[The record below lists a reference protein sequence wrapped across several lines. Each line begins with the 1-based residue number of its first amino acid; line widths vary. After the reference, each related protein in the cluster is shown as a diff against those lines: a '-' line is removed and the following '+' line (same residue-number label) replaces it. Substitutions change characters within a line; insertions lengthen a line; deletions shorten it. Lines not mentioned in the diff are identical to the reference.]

1 MNNCKGHVTCDMND
15 DSENTGL
22 ILRWKRMRL
31 NYHHSQKNECLYNNP
46 SSPHKPLELITD

>member
-22 ILRWKRMRL
+22 SLRWKRMKL
-31 NYHHSQKNECLYNNP
+31 KYHHAQKNECLYNKP
-46 SSPHKPLELITD
+46 SIPNKPLE